1 MLQMIL
7 LWKDPDGKTVT
18 TASNHQTPLPSTMN
32 KDMKIA
38 SLERH
43 IGEKDNMIAQLNQ
56 EINLLKGVSTYKN
69 YSQYNF
75 YNHYTLLQ
83 GELEKSTKNINHL

>member
-7 LWKDPDGKTVT
+7 LWRDPEGKTVT
-18 TASNHQTPLPSTMN
+18 TASNRTPLPSTMN

-43 IGEKDNMIAQLNQ
+43 IGEKDNIIAQLNQ
-56 EINLLKGVSTYKN
+56 EINLLKVVSTVIQL
-69 YSQYNF
+69 SSSPQ
-75 YNHYTLLQ
+75 
-83 GELEKSTKNINHL
+83 